1 MKKILFLI
9 TILVLIAGISSV
21 SFSQWKETGKP
32 FSIIYSVLIKDNLI
46 FVGTP
51 AGVYRS
57 VNLGNS
63 WNSINLGAIN
73 LYVSHFAVNN
83 TTIFA
88 GTKDKGL
95 FRSDDNGESW
105 MAVNRGLLS
114 QEINALL
121 IVENDIY
128 IAAGESVYLSNDNG
142 DSFQQLQGISNVRA
156 MVFKDSVLYAAAT
169 DGIYMTED
177 KGLNWFKISYSVSAK
192 SLAVSGEYLFA
203 GTESTGVFVSNDKGR
218 NWLPANSG
226 LPEYTTVNSIAV
238 IGSTVF
244 AGTDDDG
251 VFFSI
256 NYGSKWMPVNN
267 GLTSLRVLS
276 VFSNRNYIFAGTFGG
291 LFYSMDNGNKWTNIS
306 SSISNNQ
313 TVNCFAA
320 NGNILFAGT
329 NQGRLFT
336 SLNNG
341 DVWFSY
347 NNSGLVKEYQGKITS
362 SVGNIHSLVTGINSI
377 IAATDSGVF
386 RSFDNGNT
394 FKSISNG
401 LNPPAAYSITILRN
415 ILYAG
420 TGNGVY
426 VSNNDGSFWSLS
438 GYPSISMGKI
448 NSIKLKANNIYAGIS
463 GNIYCIIDKGSEM
476 NNTTFDRPFE
486 IPAIAYNED
495 YLFAVT
501 NGGGVFRAN
510 IDGIGW
516 DDYNDGLKNL
526 NLTSLAVSG
535 ETVIVGTWG
544 SGIFY
549 STDNGGE
556 WFIINDGLEDL
567 NIKSLFINGGS
578 VFAGTEKGKIYKR
591 DLNQFV
597 EK

>member
-1 MKKILFLI
+1 MKKISFLI
-9 TILVLIAGISSV
+9 TILILLIGFNSE

-32 FSIIYSVLIKDNLI
+32 FSMVYSVLIKDNLI

-73 LYVSHFAVNN
+73 LYVSHFAVTEN
-83 TTIFA
+83 TIFA

-95 FRSDDNGESW
+95 FRSDNNGDSW

-114 QEINALL
+114 QEINALE
-121 IVENDIY
+121 IKDNDIFVS
-128 IAAGESVYLSNDNG
+128 AGEFMYISNDNG
-142 DSFQQLQGISNVRA
+142 DSFQQMQGIENVRA
-156 MVFKDSVLYAAAT
+156 LIFKDSTLYAAAS

-177 KGLNWFKISYSVSAK
+177 KGQNWFKINYSVNAK
-192 SLAVSGEYLFA
+192 SLAVSGETLFA
-203 GTESTGVFVSNDKGR
+203 GTESTGVYVSKDNGR
-218 NWLPANSG
+218 SWLPANSG

-238 IGSTVF
+238 IGSNVF
-244 AGTDDDG
+244 AGTDGNG

-256 NYGSKWMPVNN
+256 NYGSRWMPVNN

-291 LFYSMDNGNKWTNIS
+291 LFYSMDNGNQWSNIS
-306 SSISNNQ
+306 AGISNNQ
-313 TVNCFAA
+313 TINCFAA
-320 NGNILFAGT
+320 NGNTVFAGT
-329 NQGRLFT
+329 NHGRIFT
-336 SLNNG
+336 SPNNG

-347 NNSGLVKEYQGKITS
+347 NNSGLLKEHKGKIAS
-362 SVGNIHSLVTGINSI
+362 FVGNIHSLTTGINSI
-377 IAATDSGVF
+377 VAATDSGVF
-386 RSFDNGNT
+386 RSFDNGNS
-394 FKSISNG
+394 FKSISSG
-401 LNPPAAYSITILRN
+401 LRPPSAYSIAKFRN

-426 VSNNDGSFWSLS
+426 ISNNDGSFWSLS
-438 GYPSISMGKI
+438 GYPPISMGKV
-448 NSIKLKANNIYAGIS
+448 NSIALRGNNIYAGIS
-463 GNIYCIIDKGSEM
+463 GNIYSVIDKGSEI
-476 NNTTFDRPFE
+476 NNTSFDRPFE
-486 IPAIAYNED
+486 IPGLAYNED

-510 IDGIGW
+510 LDGTGW
-516 DDYNDGLKNL
+516 DDYNDGLRNL
-526 NLTSLAVSG
+526 NLTSLVVSG

-549 STDNGGE
+549 STDNGDE

-567 NIKSLFINGGS
+567 KVKSLFINGGS
-578 VFAGTEKGKIYKR
+578 VFAGTETGKIYKR
-591 DLNQFV
+591 DFNQFV